1 MAANNNSL
9 PHCRQYMIGFVF
21 ELQGQFNCK
30 FKQSNMSQSSAE
42 IPLEPENL
50 ASNGE
55 NIAPE
60 STVVSSN
67 ESELNASSETNAE
80 SKIATQEAEIV
91 ELKDKY
97 LRLYSEFD
105 NFRKRVL
112 KEKSELKI
120 QATADVIVKLLEVV
134 DDFHRTQNAIEKT
147 EDTAVIK
154 EGMVLVFNK
163 LNKVLEQLGLKI
175 MPTIGQSFDPDFHE
189 SIASVPTEDESLKG
203 KIMDEVQRG
212 YFLHDKPI
220 RFAKVVI
227 GA

>member
-1 MAANNNSL
+1 
-9 PHCRQYMIGFVF
+9 
-21 ELQGQFNCK
+21 
-30 FKQSNMSQSSAE
+30 MSQSSAE

-60 STVVSSN
+60 STMESST

-80 SKIATQEAEIV
+80 SKIATQEAEIA

-112 KEKSELKI
+112 KEKSDLKI

-147 EDTAVIK
+147 DDTAVIK

-175 MPTIGQSFDPDFHE
+175 MPTIGIF
-189 SIASVPTEDESLKG
+189 
-203 KIMDEVQRG
+203 
-212 YFLHDKPI
+212 
-220 RFAKVVI
+220 
-227 GA
+227 